1 MTRRCLLVVATGLLA
16 LALSGCVQLPVSGPV
31 TESAPRRAASEGTG
45 AFYVPVPPQPG
56 ESPTEIAT
64 RFLDAMRANP
74 LQTSVA
80 RQFLSRGAREE
91 WKPESATITYSDTSR
106 AVGTTEVRIRL
117 SEAHHLDERGAWTGP
132 LPLVETTLRLPMVQ
146 EGGEWRIDEVPDAL
160 IVPESWFETHF
171 RQVSL
176 YFFDPTGQV
185 LVPEPVFVPRGEQ
198 LATTLTRGL
207 LLGPGDRLRGV
218 SRTFFPAD
226 AMLELSVPVT
236 ASGAA
241 EIALQGEL
249 AQLSPQA
256 TALMLAQLSWTLRQE
271 PTIRSIRL
279 SIGGEPVSPPG
290 SATEF
295 RVGGGEEFDPAVV
308 GASSRLFGLRGG
320 RVVEATPGAD
330 ERLGGPLGR
339 RGAGL
344 RDLAVNLES
353 SAVAGVR
360 RNGRSVVLAPTD
372 GEGGP
377 EREVALGR
385 DFLKPS
391 WDFAD
396 RLWLVDRTPAGAR
409 VSLVVGS
416 ELRRVRV
423 PGVTGRD
430 VSRFLV
436 SRDGSRLVA
445 VVAGVS
451 GDRVVVSRIRR
462 DDLGRVRGATRAL
475 PIARDGTDPL
485 EIRDIGWLTPSSLLV
500 LDRVTDDLAE
510 ITTVPVDGSHGSVA
524 SETASDLV
532 REQGVRLV
540 TSPAETDGPYLVTDD
555 AVVDL
560 SATERV
566 LVAVDPRVAAL
577 TFPG

>member
-1 MTRRCLLVVATGLLA
+1 GVLA
-16 LALSGCVQLPVSGPV
+16 QTDAEGRFRVEGLSGGSYRV
-31 TESAPRRAASEGTG
+31 TAKKDGLG
-45 AFYVPVPPQPG
+45 
-56 ESPTEIAT
+56 
-64 RFLDAMRANP
+64 
-74 LQTSVA
+74 
-80 RQFLSRGAREE
+80 
-91 WKPESATITYSDTSR
+91 SATLDG
-106 AVGTTEVRIRL
+106 AKPDGTTEVRIRL
-117 SEAHHLDERGAWTGP
+117 SEANHLDERGAWIGP
-132 LPLVETTLRLPMVQ
+132 LPAVETTLRLPMVQ

-226 AMLELSVPVT
+226 ATLELSVPVT

-249 AQLSPQA
+249 TQPSPQA
-256 TALMLAQLSWTLRQE
+256 TTLMLAQLSWTLRQE

-279 SIGGEPVSPPG
+279 SIGGEPVTPPG

-295 RVGGGEEFDPAVV
+295 RVGGGEEFDPAVA
-308 GASSRLFGLRGG
+308 GASTRLFGLRGG
-320 RVVEATPGAD
+320 RAVEASAGAE
-330 ERLGGPLGR
+330 ERVGGPLGR
-339 RGAGL
+339 RGARL
-344 RDLAVNLES
+344 RDLAVNLQGT
-353 SAVAGVR
+353 AVAGVR
-360 RNGRSVVLAPTD
+360 RDGRSVVRAPTD
-372 GEGGP
+372 DGGGP
-377 EREVALGR
+377 EQEVGLGQ

-396 RLWLVDRTPAGAR
+396 RLWLVDRTAAGAR

-416 ELRRVRV
+416 EARRVRV

-445 VVAGVS
+445 VVAGES
-451 GDRVVVSRIRR
+451 GDRVVVSRIRS

-475 PIARDGTDPL
+475 PVARDSADPL
-485 EIRDIGWLTPSSLLV
+485 QIRDIAWLTPSSLLI
-500 LDRVTDDLAE
+500 LERVTDDLAE
-510 ITTVPVDGSHGSVA
+510 LTTVPVDGSHGSVA
-524 SETASDLV
+524 SENASDLV
-532 REQGVRLV
+532 REPAVGLV
-540 TSPAETDGPYLVTDD
+540 TSPVEAGAHYLLTDD

-560 SATERV
+560 SATERA
-566 LVAVDPRVAAL
+566 LVAVDPRVTAL